1 METSPLAAPSFDAAY
16 RMPDKAAPASLK
28 AEEKAGDK
36 AVEDS
41 ADVREAFNDF
51 VGQTFFGQMLSA
63 MRKTVN
69 KPAYFH
75 GGRTEEVFQSQL
87 DQVLAEKLSDASAET
102 FTDPMYELF
111 TAPRQL

>member
-1 METSPLAAPSFDAAY
+1 METSPLVAPSFDAAY
-16 RMPDKAAPASLK
+16 RMPEKAAPANLK
-28 AEEKAGDK
+28 AGENSEEM
-36 AVEDS
+36 
-41 ADVREAFNDF
+41 REAFNDF

-63 MRKTVN
+63 MRKTVS

-75 GGRTEEVFQSQL
+75 GGRSEEVFQSQL